1 MSNRCRNKFIRCTG
15 IILMFLVTCARV
27 PVKQYYVLNYVPS
40 SSRDRLNPG
49 AYPCTFRLK
58 EFEVEEAYTRP
69 QIVYRQSPF
78 QLRYYVYR
86 VWAVKPE
93 RMITDLFQKHLLTAN
108 LVSNVVR
115 RFDEGH
121 KPDYEINGIIEA
133 IEEYDSDELWFAH
146 LALRINLTRTRD
158 GRLMYSR
165 RYDQRKRVFQH
176 EPEYV
181 VREMSALMEYILSQ
195 AIHDFDAVL
204 SSEYGTPEVHEE
216 PQGTEEMIIPTTV
229 IDSTVIEEQE

>member
-1 MSNRCRNKFIRCTG
+1 MRARQRRWI
-15 IILMFLVTCARV
+15 VTAAGVVLALLSGCARI
-27 PVKQYYVLNYVPS
+27 PVKQYYLLNYVPS

-49 AYPCTFRLK
+49 PYQCVFRLK
-58 EFEVEEAYTRP
+58 EFGIEEAYTRP

-93 RMITDLFQKHLLTAN
+93 RMITDLVHKHLLTAS

-121 KPDYEINGIIEA
+121 KPDYEVNGMIES

-146 LALRINLTRTRD
+146 LAIRISLTRMKD

-165 RYDQRKRVFQH
+165 RFDQRKRVFQH

-181 VREMSALMEYILSQ
+181 VREMSALVEYIFSQ
-195 AIHDFDAVL
+195 VIHDFDAVL
-204 SSEYGTPEVHEE
+204 SSEYGVPEARDERPNGADAV
-216 PQGTEEMIIPTTV
+216 IPTTV

>member
-1 MSNRCRNKFIRCTG
+1 MKIRCRTMVTWCFG
-15 IILMFLVTCARV
+15 IVIPVMVACVRV
-27 PVKQYYVLNYVPS
+27 PVKQFYVLNYVPS

-49 AYPCTFRLK
+49 AYPCTFRLR
-58 EFEVEEAYTRP
+58 EFGVEEAYTRP

-93 RMITDLFQKHLLTAN
+93 RMITDLFHKHLLTAN
-108 LVSNVVR
+108 LVNNIVR

-121 KPDYEINGIIEA
+121 KPDYEINGMIEA

-146 LALRINLTRTRD
+146 LALRINMTRLRD

-165 RYDQRKRVFQH
+165 RFDQRKRVLQH

-195 AIHDFDAVL
+195 TIHDFDAVL
-204 SSEYGTPEVHEE
+204 SSEFGVPEPVDDQ
-216 PQGTEEMIIPTTV
+216 QGTGETIIPTTV
-229 IDSTVIEEQE
+229 IDSTIIEEQE

>member
-1 MSNRCRNKFIRCTG
+1 MRNMRWSLVAGFLLLPILLSAICTK
-15 IILMFLVTCARV
+15 V

-40 SSRDRLNPG
+40 GARDRLNPS
-49 AYPCTFRLK
+49 AYQCTFRLRT
-58 EFEVEEAYTRP
+58 FDVEEAYTRP

-93 RMITDLFQKHLLTAN
+93 QMITDLFHKHLMTAN
-108 LVSNVVR
+108 LVRNVVR

-121 KPDYEINGIIEA
+121 KPDYEVTGAIEA

-146 LALRINLTRTRD
+146 IAMRISLVRIRD
-158 GRLMYSR
+158 GRIMYSR
-165 RYDQRKRVFQH
+165 RFDHRKRVFQH

-181 VREMSALMEYILSQ
+181 VREMSALMEYIFTQ
-195 AIHDFDAVL
+195 AIHDFDAIL
-204 SSEYGTPEVHEE
+204 ASEFGTPVAE
-216 PQGTEEMIIPTTV
+216 PEPEDAQDMIIPTTV
-229 IDSTVIEEQE
+229 IDSAVIEEQE

>member
-1 MSNRCRNKFIRCTG
+1 MRARQKR
-15 IILMFLVTCARV
+15 LVFTAAGLLLPLLFGCARM
-27 PVKQYYVLNYVPS
+27 PTKQYYVLNYVPS
-40 SSRDRLNPG
+40 ASRDRLNPG
-49 AYPCTFRLK
+49 AYRCVFRLK
-58 EFEVEEAYTRP
+58 EFGVEEAYTKP

-93 RMITDLFQKHLLTAN
+93 RMITDLFHKHLLTAN

-121 KPDYEINGIIEA
+121 KPDYEINGMIEA

-146 LALRINLTRTRD
+146 LAIRISLTRTRD

-165 RYDQRKRVFQH
+165 RFDQRKRVFQH

-195 AIHDFDAVL
+195 VIHDFDAVL
-204 SSEYGTPEVHEE
+204 SSEFSVPEAKDDR
-216 PQGTEEMIIPTTV
+216 QNGADIIIPTTV
-229 IDSTVIEEQE
+229 LDSTVIEEQE